1 MFSKIKAGF
10 AKWWSNV
17 KPVVLEKVIP
27 WLYSYEEPLGKII
40 NEKRDELIALLQKE
54 DGRTVARKMI
64 DEVVAYLKRQ
74 L

>member
-1 MFSKIKAGF
+1 MFTWLK
-10 AKWWSNV
+10 KWWENV

-27 WLYSYEEPLGKII
+27 WLYGYEASLGKII
-40 NEKRDELIALLQKE
+40 NEKRDELIASLQKE

>member
-1 MFSKIKAGF
+1 MF
-10 AKWWSNV
+10 KWLKDWWENT
-17 KPVVLEKVIP
+17 KPVVLNKVVP

-40 NEKRDELIALLQKE
+40 NDKRDEIIAALQKE

-64 DEVVAYLKRQ
+64 DEVVIFLKRQ